1 MMNFIAPPLDSGS
14 TKRIQSQ
21 PFKSMFT
28 AVSIGLLL
36 GAAFSFLWPGLSGLA
51 LPAAWALA
59 FSIGML
65 AVGSF
70 QPGRDDGADR
80 TYPFMVIGG
89 QLAGL
94 IAMSLLLLDIIS

>member
-1 MMNFIAPPLDSGS
+1 MNIIAPPLSSGS

-21 PFKSMFT
+21 PFKPMFA

-51 LPAAWALA
+51 RPAAWFLAL
-59 FSIGML
+59 SIGIL

-70 QPGRDDGADR
+70 QPGRSDGADR
-80 TYPFMVIGG
+80 TYPLMIIGG

-94 IAMSLLLLDIIS
+94 LAMTLLFLDIIR